1 MIEEQYRA
9 SKIEALIMVSPE
21 PLPTRRIS
29 KVINDMTPA
38 KVSRAVADL
47 NTGYAETGSSFR
59 IREIAGG
66 YQYYILPEYEGVVE
80 SLFARRRKVRLSRAA
95 LECMS
100 IVAYR
105 QPTTKTDIEHIRG
118 VASDGVLRTLLE
130 KGLIAIT
137 GRADTVGKPLQYG
150 TTDEFLKFFGLASLD
165 GLPKME
171 EIEQMISSEESRK
184 QTELEFGVDEDGRLT
199 KLNIVDGTFDPEH
212 REQLED
218 GIPEGLDDEIEASE
232 SDPETEPEAEPETKL
247 ESEPEPEA
255 EQESEPEPDESSSL
269 ILRRGAEEVGETLA
283 VDDEKSDNVDIDEP
297 VSSGAGQD

>member
-21 PLPTRRIS
+21 PLPIRRIS

-47 NTGYAETGSSFR
+47 NTGYSETGSSFR

-199 KLNIVDGTFDPEH
+199 KLNIVDGTFDPER

-218 GIPEGLDDEIEASE
+218 GIPEGLNDEIEISE
-232 SDPETEPEAEPETKL
+232 PETETEAEPE
-247 ESEPEPEA
+247 S
-255 EQESEPEPDESSSL
+255 EPDESSSL
-269 ILRRGAEEVGETLA
+269 TLKRGAEEVGEALA
-283 VDDEKSDNVDIDEP
+283 VDDEKSDTVDIDKP
-297 VSSGAGQD
+297 VSSGAGQE

>member
-29 KVINDMTPA
+29 KVVDDMTPA

-47 NTGYAETGSSFR
+47 NTGYAEAGSSFR

-95 LECMS
+95 LECVA

-165 GLPKME
+165 DLPKME

-199 KLNIVDGTFDPEH
+199 KLNIVDGTFDPER

-218 GIPEGLDDEIEASE
+218 GIPEGLDDDVEV
-232 SDPETEPEAEPETKL
+232 
-247 ESEPEPEA
+247 SEPEPESGEGA
-255 EQESEPEPDESSSL
+255 PL
-269 ILRRGAEEVGETLA
+269 ILRRGAEEAGEALA
-283 VDDEKSDNVDIDEP
+283 VDEDKDDTVSVDEP
-297 VSSGAGQD
+297 VSSGTGQE